1 MKRRDLLTA
10 AAGGAAA
17 LALAGIAAA
26 QNQVTVRF
34 VPQADL
40 AILDPVFNTAL
51 VTRNHGFLVFDQLYG
66 LDDTLQPQPQM
77 VEGHVTEDDGRTWRM
92 TLREGMTFHDGTPV
106 LARDAIASIDRWS
119 RNDPFGQ
126 NVRAV
131 TDELSAPSDR
141 VIRFRLKKP
150 FPLLPTALAKPSSY
164 CPVMPERLA
173 RTPPNQQ
180 VTEMVGS
187 GPFRFLAG
195 ERVSGSL
202 AVYEKFAG
210 YTPRS
215 SGTPSFAAG
224 PKLVHVNRV
233 EWHTIPDAATAAAA
247 LRRGEVDWWEQPTA
261 DLLPLLR
268 GNRDIAVE
276 AKEIGGSMSM
286 IRFNHLQPPFDNPAI
301 RRAFFPGI
309 KQSDYMTAVMGDDR
323 SLWTDRCGYFLPGGP
338 FSTEAGLEAMAG
350 APDYEKV
357 RANLQAAGYKG
368 ERVVFVVPTD
378 LASLNAFSEIAA
390 DMFRRVGINLDY
402 QASDWGSVAPRLAN
416 KEGLDK
422 GGWSVWCNNI
432 PGVIAVTP
440 ATQSYT
446 RGIGRAGTFGWPESA
461 RLEELRDQFLD
472 AATPEEQRRITR
484 EMQLQAFQDVP
495 YVPIGAYTQPF
506 AYRRS
511 ITGMLKSFAV
521 FYNIRKG

>member
-1 MKRRDLLTA
+1 MKRRDLLAATA
-10 AAGGAAA
+10 GATAA
-17 LALAGIAAA
+17 LAMPGIAAEPK
-26 QNQVTVRF
+26 TVRF

-40 AILDPVFNTAL
+40 ALLDPVFNTAL

-66 LDDTLQPQPQM
+66 LDDNLQPQPQM
-77 VEGHVTEDDGRTWRM
+77 VAGHVVEDDGRTWRM
-92 TLREGMTFHDGTPV
+92 TLRDGLTFHDGTPV
-106 LARDAIASIDRWS
+106 LARDAVASIDRWS

-131 TDELSAPSDR
+131 TDEMSAPSDR
-141 VIRFRLKKP
+141 VIQFRLKKP

-195 ERVSGSL
+195 ERVSGSRV
-202 AVYEKFAG
+202 VYEKYGG
-210 YTPRS
+210 YVPRRD
-215 SGTPSFAAG
+215 GTPSFAAG
-224 PKLVHVNRV
+224 PKLAHVDRV
-233 EWHTIPDAATAAAA
+233 EWHVIPDAATAAAA
-247 LRRGEVDWWEQPTA
+247 LQRGEVDWWEQPTA

-268 GNRDIAVE
+268 RDRNLLVE
-276 AKEIGGSMSM
+276 AKEHGGFMSM

-309 KQSDYMTAVMGDDR
+309 RQADYMTAVMGDDR
-323 SLWTDRCGYFLPGGP
+323 SLWTDRCGFFVPGGP
-338 FSTEAGLEAMAG
+338 FSTDAGLEAMDG
-350 APDYEKV
+350 APDFDRVK
-357 RANLQAAGYKG
+357 ANLQAAGYKN

-378 LASLNAFSEIAA
+378 LPSLNAFSEIAA
-390 DMFRRVGINLDY
+390 DMFRRVGVNLDY

-416 KEGLDK
+416 KDGLDK

-432 PGVIAVTP
+432 PGIIAVTP

-461 RLEELRDQFLD
+461 RLEELRSQFLD
-472 AATPEEQRRITR
+472 APTVDEQRRITR
-484 EMQLQAFQDVP
+484 EVQLQAFQDVP
-495 YVPIGAYTQPF
+495 YVPLGAYNQPF
-506 AYRRS
+506 AYRRTLS
-511 ITGMLKSFAV
+511 GMLNSFPV
-521 FYNIRKG
+521 FYNIEKA

>member
-10 AAGGAAA
+10 AAGTAAT
-17 LALAGIAAA
+17 LALPNLAAA
-26 QNQVTVRF
+26 QNKVTVRF
-34 VPQADL
+34 VPQSDL
-40 AILDPVFNTAL
+40 ALLDPVFNTAL

-66 LDDTLQPQPQM
+66 LDDNLQPQPQM
-77 VEGHVTEDDGRTWRM
+77 VAGHVIADDGKTWTM

-106 LARDAIASIDRWS
+106 LARDAIASIIRWG

-126 NVRAV
+126 NVLAV
-131 TDELSAPSDR
+131 ADEIAAPSDR

-150 FPLLPTALAKPSSY
+150 FPLLTTALAKPSSY

-173 RTPPNQQ
+173 KTPPNQQ

-187 GPFRFLAG
+187 GPFRFMAA

-202 AVYEKFAG
+202 AVYEKFTG
-210 YTPRS
+210 YVPRPD
-215 SGTPSFAAG
+215 GTPSFAAG
-224 PKLVHVNRV
+224 PKRVYVDRV
-233 EWHTIPDAATAAAA
+233 EWHTIPDAATAAGA
-247 LRRGEVDWWEQPTA
+247 LQNGEMDWWEQPTA

-268 GNRDIAVE
+268 KNASLAVE
-276 AKEIGGSMSM
+276 AKEHGGFMSM

-309 KQSDYMTAVMGDDR
+309 KQADYMTAVMGDDR
-323 SLWTDRCGYFLPGGP
+323 SLWTDRCGFFLPGGP
-338 FSTEAGLEAMAG
+338 FSTEAGLEVMDG
-350 APDYEKV
+350 APNYDKV
-357 RANLQAAGYKG
+357 KANLQAAGYKG

-378 LASLNAFSEIAA
+378 LPSLNAFSEIAA

-402 QASDWGSVAPRLAN
+402 QASDWGSVAPRLNN
-416 KEGLDK
+416 KDGLDK

-432 PGVIAVTP
+432 PGIIAVTP

-446 RGIGRAGTFGWPESA
+446 RGIGRAGTFGWPTSA

-472 AATPEEQRRITR
+472 ATSFDEQKRITR
-484 EMQLQAFQDVP
+484 DMQLQAFQDVP
-495 YVPIGAYTQPF
+495 YVPLGGYNQPF
-506 AYRRS
+506 AYSRK
-511 ITGMLKSFAV
+511 ITGMLNSFPV
-521 FYNIRKG
+521 FYNIKKA

>member
-10 AAGGAAA
+10 AAGGATA
-17 LALAGIAAA
+17 LSLPSIAAA
-26 QNQVTVRF
+26 QNQTTVRF

-66 LDDTLQPQPQM
+66 LDDNLQPQPQM
-77 VEGHVTEDDGRTWRM
+77 VEGHVIEDDGRTWHM
-92 TLREGMTFHDGTPV
+92 TLRDGMTFHDGTPV

-141 VIRFRLKKP
+141 VIQFRLKKP

-173 RTPPNQQ
+173 RTPSNQQ

-187 GPFRFLAG
+187 GPFRFLAN
-195 ERVSGSL
+195 ERMSGSRV
-202 AVYEKFAG
+202 AYEKFTG
-210 YTPRS
+210 YLPRS
-215 SGTPSFAAG
+215 GGTPSFAAG
-224 PKLVHVNRV
+224 PKLVYVDRV

-247 LRRGEVDWWEQPTA
+247 LQRGEVDWWEQPTA

-268 GNRDIAVE
+268 RNRDIAVE

-309 KQSDYMTAVMGDDR
+309 RQSDYMTAVMGEDR
-323 SLWTDRCGYFLPGGP
+323 SLWNDRCGFFLPGGP

-350 APDYEKV
+350 APDYDKV
-357 RANLQAAGYKG
+357 KANLQAAGYKG

-378 LASLNAFSEIAA
+378 LVSLNAFSEIAA

-432 PGVIAVTP
+432 PGIIAVTP

-461 RLEELRDQFLD
+461 RLEELRSQFLD
-472 AATPEEQRRITR
+472 AATSEEQKRITR
-484 EMQLQAFQDVP
+484 EVQLQAFQDVP
-495 YVPIGAYTQPF
+495 YVPLGAYTQPF

-511 ITGMLKSFAV
+511 ITGMLNSFAV
-521 FYNIRKG
+521 FYNIRKS

>member
-1 MKRRDLLTA
+1 MKRRTLL
-10 AAGGAAA
+10 AAA
-17 LALAGIAAA
+17 LATPSLAAA
-26 QNQVTVRF
+26 QNRSTVRF

-40 AILDPVFNTAL
+40 TLLDPVFNTAL

-77 VEGHVTEDDGRTWRM
+77 VEGHVVGDDGRTWTM
-92 TLREGMTFHDGTPV
+92 TLRDGLVFHDGSKV
-106 LARDAIASIDRWS
+106 LARDAVASIERWAK
-119 RNDPFGQ
+119 NDPFGQ

-131 TDELSAPSDR
+131 TDELAAVDDR
-141 VIRFRLKKP
+141 TFRFRLKKP
-150 FPLLPTALAKPSSY
+150 FPLLTTALAKPSSY

-173 RTPPNQQ
+173 RTSASQQ

-187 GPFRFLAG
+187 GPFRFIAA
-195 ERVSGSL
+195 ERVSGVR
-202 AVYEKFAG
+202 AVYERFAG
-210 YTPRS
+210 YVPRA
-215 SGTPSFAAG
+215 GGEASFAAG
-224 PKLVHVNRV
+224 PKRAYVDRV
-233 EWHTIPDAATAAAA
+233 EWITMPDPATAAAA
-247 LRRGEVDWWEQPTA
+247 LQNGEIDWWEQPTA

-268 GNRDIAVE
+268 RDRNLAVE
-276 AKEIGGSMSM
+276 AKEHGGFMSM

-309 KQSDYMTAVMGDDR
+309 RQADYMTAVMGDDR

-338 FSTEAGLEAMAG
+338 LSTDAGMEAMDG
-350 APDYEKV
+350 APDFARV

-368 ERVVFVVPTD
+368 ERVVFVVPSD
-378 LASLNAFSEIAA
+378 IPSLNAFSEIAA

-432 PGVIAVTP
+432 PGIIAVTP
-440 ATQSYT
+440 ATQSYV
-446 RGIGRAGTFGWPESA
+446 RGTGRAGTYGWPESA
-461 RLEELRDQFLD
+461 RLEALREQFLD
-472 AATPEEQRRITR
+472 AGTVEEQKRITR
-484 EMQLQAFQDVP
+484 DLQVQAFQDVP
-495 YVPIGAYTQPF
+495 YVPLGAYNQPT

-511 ITGMLKSFAV
+511 LSGLLNSFPV
-521 FYNIRKG
+521 FYNVKKA

>member
-1 MKRRDLLTA
+1 MKRRQLLTSAAGAVAGLATPGLA
-10 AAGGAAA
+10 AAKDK
-17 LALAGIAAA
+17 
-26 QNQVTVRF
+26 VTVHF

-40 AILDPVFNTAL
+40 ALLDPVFNTAL

-66 LDDTLQPQPQM
+66 LDDGLQPQPQM
-77 VEGHVTEDDGRTWRM
+77 VDGHVTEDDGKTWTM
-92 TLREGMTFHDGTPV
+92 TLREGLAFHDGTPV
-106 LARDAIASIDRWS
+106 LARDAVASIERWS

-150 FPLLPTALAKPSSY
+150 FPLLTTALAKPSSY

-173 RTPPNQQ
+173 RTPPNVQ

-187 GPFRFLAG
+187 GPFRFMAG
-195 ERVSGSL
+195 ERVAGSR
-202 AVYEKFAG
+202 AVYEKFDG
-210 YTPRS
+210 YTPRP
-215 SGTPSFAAG
+215 GGVPSFAAG
-224 PKLVHVNRV
+224 PKRVYIDRV

-247 LRRGEVDWWEQPTA
+247 LQRGEVDWWEQPTA
-261 DLLPLLR
+261 DLLSLLR
-268 GNRDIAVE
+268 RDRNLVVE
-276 AKEIGGSMSM
+276 PKEHGGFMSM

-309 KQSDYMTAVMGDDR
+309 RQSDYMNAVMGDDR
-323 SLWTDRCGYFLPGGP
+323 SLWNDRCGFFVPGGP
-338 FSTEAGLEAMAG
+338 FSTDAGLDVMDG

-357 RANLQAAGYKG
+357 KANLQAAGYKG

-378 LASLNAFSEIAA
+378 LPSLNAFSEIAA

-402 QASDWGSVAPRLAN
+402 QASDWGTVAPRLSN

-432 PGVIAVTP
+432 PGIIAVTP

-461 RLEELRDQFLD
+461 RLEELRSQFLD
-472 AATPEEQRRITR
+472 AATADEQRRITR
-484 EMQLQAFQDVP
+484 ALQLQCFEDVP
-495 YVPIGAYTQPF
+495 YVPLGAYNQPF
-506 AYRRS
+506 AYRRTLS
-511 ITGMLKSFAV
+511 GMLNSFPV
-521 FYNIRKG
+521 FYNIKKA

>member
-10 AAGGAAA
+10 AAGGTAA
-17 LALAGIAAA
+17 LALPSIAAA
-26 QNQVTVRF
+26 QNQTTVRF

-66 LDDTLQPQPQM
+66 LDDSLQPQPQM
-77 VEGHVTEDDGRTWRM
+77 VEGHVIEDDGRTWHM
-92 TLREGMTFHDGTPV
+92 TLRDGMTFHDGTPV

-131 TDELSAPSDR
+131 TDELSAPADR
-141 VIRFRLKKP
+141 VIQFRLKKP

-173 RTPPNQQ
+173 RTPSNQQ

-187 GPFRFLAG
+187 GPFRFLAN
-195 ERVSGSL
+195 ERMSGSRV
-202 AVYEKFAG
+202 AYEKFAG
-210 YTPRS
+210 YLPRGG
-215 SGTPSFAAG
+215 GTPSFAAG
-224 PKLVHVNRV
+224 PKLVHVDRV

-247 LRRGEVDWWEQPTA
+247 LQRGEVDWWEQPTA

-268 GNRDIAVE
+268 RNRDIAVE

-301 RRAFFPGI
+301 RRAFLPGI
-309 KQSDYMTAVMGDDR
+309 RQSDYMTAVMGEDR
-323 SLWTDRCGYFLPGGP
+323 SLWNDRCGFFLPGGP

-350 APDYEKV
+350 APDYDKV
-357 RANLQAAGYKG
+357 KANLQAAGYKG

-378 LASLNAFSEIAA
+378 LVSLNAFSEIAA
-390 DMFRRVGINLDY
+390 DMFRRVGVNLDY

-432 PGVIAVTP
+432 PGIIAVTP

-461 RLEELRDQFLD
+461 RLEELRSQFLD
-472 AATPEEQRRITR
+472 AATPEEQKRITR
-484 EMQLQAFQDVP
+484 EVQLQAFQDVP
-495 YVPIGAYTQPF
+495 YVPLGAYTQPF

-511 ITGMLKSFAV
+511 ITGMLNSFAV
-521 FYNIRKG
+521 FYNIRKS

>member
-1 MKRRDLLTA
+1 MHRRGFLTTTASA
-10 AAGGAAA
+10 ASA
-17 LALAGIAAA
+17 LALPSIGAA
-26 QNQVTVRF
+26 QGRTTVVF

-66 LDDTLQPQPQM
+66 LDDGLMPQPQM
-77 VEGHVTEDDGRTWRM
+77 VAGHVVEDDGRTWKM
-92 TLREGMTFHDGTPV
+92 TLREGLVFHDGTPV
-106 LARDAIASIDRWS
+106 LARDAVASIDRWS

-141 VIRFRLKKP
+141 VIQFRLKKP
-150 FPLLPTALAKPSSY
+150 FPLLTAALAKPSSY

-173 RTPPNQQ
+173 RTPSNQQ

-187 GPFRFLAG
+187 GPFRFLAN
-195 ERVSGSL
+195 ERVSGSRV
-202 AVYEKFAG
+202 AYERFTG
-210 YTPRS
+210 YVPRPD
-215 SGTPSFAAG
+215 GTPSFAAG
-224 PKLVHVNRV
+224 PKLAYVDRV
-233 EWHTIPDAATAAAA
+233 EWRTIPDAATASAA
-247 LRRGEVDWWEQPTA
+247 LQRGEVDWWEQPTA

-268 GNRDIAVE
+268 RDRNLVVDP
-276 AKEIGGSMSM
+276 KEIGGSMSM

-301 RRAFFPGI
+301 RRAFLPGVR
-309 KQSDYMTAVMGDDR
+309 QADYMTAVMGDDR
-323 SLWTDRCGYFLPGGP
+323 SLWKDRCGFFLPGGP
-338 FSTEAGLEAMAG
+338 FSTDAGLEAMDG
-350 APDYEKV
+350 APDYGKV

-378 LASLNAFSEIAA
+378 LPSLNAFSEIAA
-390 DMFRRVGINLDY
+390 DMFRRVGVNLDY

-432 PGVIAVTP
+432 PGIIAVTP
-440 ATQSYT
+440 ATQSYI

-461 RLEELRDQFLD
+461 RIEALREQFLD
-472 AATPEEQRRITR
+472 ATTAEDQKRLTQDV
-484 EMQLQAFQDVP
+484 QLQAFQDVP
-495 YVPIGAYTQPF
+495 YIPLGAYTQPF
-506 AYRRS
+506 AYRRALS
-511 ITGMLKSFAV
+511 GLLNSFPV
-521 FYNIRKG
+521 FYNVRKA

>member
-1 MKRRDLLTA
+1 MKRRHLL
-10 AAGGAAA
+10 AGAAAA
-17 LALAGIAAA
+17 LAAPSLAAA
-26 QNQVTVRF
+26 QNLKTVHF

-40 AILDPVFNTAL
+40 ALLDPVFNTAL

-66 LDDTLQPQPQM
+66 LDDSLQPQPQM
-77 VEGHVTEDDGRTWRM
+77 VAGHVVEDDGRTWRM

-106 LARDAIASIDRWS
+106 LARDAVASIERWA

-141 VIRFRLKKP
+141 VLQFRLKKP
-150 FPLLPTALAKPSSY
+150 FPLLTAALAKPSSY

-173 RTPPNQQ
+173 RTPASQQ

-195 ERVSGSL
+195 ERVAGSRV
-202 AVYEKFAG
+202 AYEKFAG
-210 YTPRS
+210 YVPRPD
-215 SGTPSFAAG
+215 GTPSFAAG
-224 PKLVHVNRV
+224 PKRVFVDRV
-233 EWHTIPDAATAAAA
+233 EWHVIPDAATAAAA
-247 LRRGEVDWWEQPTA
+247 LQRGEVDWWEQPTA
-261 DLLPLLR
+261 DLLPLLK
-268 GNRDIAVE
+268 RDPNLAVE
-276 AKEIGGSMSM
+276 AKEHGGFMSM

-309 KQSDYMTAVMGDDR
+309 RQADYMTAVMGEDR
-323 SLWTDRCGYFLPGGP
+323 SLWNDRCGFFVPGGP
-338 FSTEAGLEAMAG
+338 FSTEAGLEAMDG
-350 APDYEKV
+350 APNYDRV

-378 LASLNAFSEIAA
+378 LPSLNAFSEIAA
-390 DMFRRVGINLDY
+390 DMFRRVGVNLDY

-432 PGVIAVTP
+432 PGIIAVTP

-461 RLEELRDQFLD
+461 RLEQLRDQFLD
-472 AATPEEQRRITR
+472 AASADEQKRITR
-484 EMQLQAFQDVP
+484 ELQLQAFQDVP
-495 YVPIGAYTQPF
+495 YVPLGAYNQPF
-506 AYRRS
+506 AFRRS
-511 ITGMLKSFAV
+511 LTGMLNSFPV
-521 FYNIRKG
+521 FYNVRKA

>member
-1 MKRRDLLTA
+1 MKRRDLLTSA
-10 AAGGAAA
+10 AAA
-17 LALAGIAAA
+17 LALPSIAAA
-26 QNQVTVRF
+26 QNKKTVHF

-66 LDDTLQPQPQM
+66 LDDDLQPQPQM
-77 VEGHVTEDDGRTWRM
+77 VAGHVIEDDGRTWKM
-92 TLREGMTFHDGTPV
+92 TLRDGLKFHDGTPV
-106 LARDAIASIDRWS
+106 LARDAVASIDRWS

-131 TDELSAPSDR
+131 TDEMSASSDR
-141 VIRFRLKKP
+141 VIQFRLKKP
-150 FPLLPTALAKPSSY
+150 FPLLSTALAKPSSY
-164 CPVMPERLA
+164 CPVMPERLS
-173 RTPPNQQ
+173 RTSPSQQ

-195 ERVSGSL
+195 ERVSGSRV
-202 AVYEKFAG
+202 AYEKFEG
-210 YTPRS
+210 YVPRPD
-215 SGTPSFAAG
+215 GAPSFAAG
-224 PKLVHVNRV
+224 PKLAYVDRV
-233 EWHTIPDAATAAAA
+233 EWHVVPDAATAAAA
-247 LRRGEVDWWEQPTA
+247 LQRGEVDWWEQPTA

-268 GNRDIAVE
+268 RDPNLRVE
-276 AKEIGGSMSM
+276 AKEHGGFMSM

-309 KQSDYMTAVMGDDR
+309 RQADYMTAVMGEDR
-323 SLWTDRCGYFLPGGP
+323 SLWTDRCGFFLPGGP
-338 FSTEAGLEAMAG
+338 FSTEAGLEAMDG
-350 APDYEKV
+350 APNYEKV
-357 RANLQAAGYKG
+357 KANLQAAGYKG

-378 LASLNAFSEIAA
+378 LPSLNAFSEIAA
-390 DMFRRVGINLDY
+390 DMFRRVGVNLDY

-432 PGVIAVTP
+432 PGIIAVTP

-461 RLEELRDQFLD
+461 RLEELRSQFLD
-472 AATPEEQRRITR
+472 ATTMDEQKRLTR

-495 YVPIGAYTQPF
+495 YVPLGAYNQPI

-511 ITGMLKSFAV
+511 LSGILNSFPV
-521 FYNIRKG
+521 FYNVKKA